1 MKTTQMQD
9 NTIEQL
15 ETNIKA
21 VFKKEKITDTD
32 IQISNYW
39 INKWKNLTNWVDEDV
54 LLAN

>member
-1 MKTTQMQD
+1 MQD

-39 INKWKNLTNWVDEDV
+39 INKWKKLTNWVDEDV